1 MMYGVDADLS
11 AEIAARQ
18 KPFDWAVVFDHAV
31 ICIGRG
37 IAVYAVWR
45 ALCLLI

>member
-18 KPFDWAVVFDHAV
+18 RRIDWAAVLDHAV